1 MTGALNSESSG
12 ASSGERLS
20 SQSTFF
26 VKRVLPA
33 LWFGGLLYF
42 AVNSALAGDI
52 GAYWPFVLAP
62 MLIAAITYFAF
73 RALIWRL
80 ADQVILVA
88 GALLVRQRGQDHRIA
103 LSDVIAVSF
112 TRFSNP
118 SYLSLRL
125 RAGHV
130 DGDMLYFIPRAQF
143 TLNLFAPNKV
153 CDTLHSAIERAARPE
168 DAVGQTS
175 EQTSEQASGHTSG
188 HTLEQA
194 P

>member
-1 MTGALNSESSG
+1 LSAALNNESSG

-62 MLIAAITYFAF
+62 MVIAAITYFAF

-80 ADQVILVA
+80 ADQVTLVD

-103 LSDVIAVSF
+103 LSDVVAVSF

-118 SYLSLRL
+118 SYVTLRL
-125 RAGHV
+125 REGHV
-130 DGDMLYFIPRAQF
+130 YGDTLYFIPRAQF
-143 TLNLFAPNKV
+143 TLNAFAPNNV
-153 CDTLHSAIERAARPE
+153 CVTLHSAIERSAKQQYLAE
-168 DAVGQTS
+168 HTS
-175 EQTSEQASGHTSG
+175 EQT
-188 HTLEQA
+188 

>member
-1 MTGALNSESSG
+1 MTGAFNSESSG
-12 ASSGERLS
+12 ESSIASSGERLS

-80 ADQVILVA
+80 ADQVIIVA
-88 GALLVRQRGQDHRIA
+88 GALLVRLRGQDHRIA
-103 LSDVIAVSF
+103 LSDVVAVSF

-118 SYLSLRL
+118 SYLTLRL
-125 RAGHV
+125 REGHV
-130 DGDMLYFIPRAQF
+130 YGDSLYFIPRAQF

-153 CDTLHSAIERAARPE
+153 CDTLRSAIELAARRE
-168 DAVGQTS
+168 DAAG
-175 EQTSEQASGHTSG
+175 QTSEQAS
-188 HTLEQA
+188 EQA